1 MESRDRRVLEAP
13 PLAANMD
20 WLEAGV
26 DRTSEL
32 LRQLRTNNVALDRL
46 RLALEAD
53 VVTWGRGERGRVS
66 SPLEA

>member
-1 MESRDRRVLEAP
+1 MESHDRRIPDAP

-32 LRQLRTNNVALDRL
+32 LRQLRTNNQALDRL

-53 VVTWGRGERGRVS
+53 LVGWSRREGARS
-66 SPLEA
+66 DA